1 MKTKSITQG
10 LALILATAIG
20 TTGAWAAR
28 KNNGTPPPPLSEA
41 GNRLE
46 ASYADEMKTLKEGIT
61 RSLPK
66 LSDRNKNDY
75 LKSLEAEDKAK
86 ADLQEA
92 QDRMGEIGRA
102 EALVKHAKG
111 KWIGGAENGI
121 KQAREKL
128 AKASTDAER
137 QAAKEELAKWEKNL
151 KEGQDALKER
161 QAGLDKALRDKSKV
175 EKQVAQAEKALA
187 DAKKASLDA
196 IRDLGINSFL
206 SSDKLDG
213 KLAKFVIL
221 NDATP
226 RGLAT
231 FAQQGEEQAKLIDTL
246 LSNED
251 MMVQIAVAD
260 GAAGAN
266 YGRAMEI
273 YRDIRKASPKSAEG
287 ALHRLALAVALE
299 HATPVQQRNAVAA
312 TDAPEYVDPVKR
324 YLHFE
329 KAYLDKQLD
338 PGFDKLAVWDMRM
351 VVDGEEPDE
360 ILTWGREMLKNYRPD
375 QVTKSDYRWR
385 YVEIVRS
392 DVRYGSQ
399 DNQYDEDELHFFQ
412 NILKN
417 GGICGR
423 RAFIGRFIL
432 RAFGIPTTARPQRGH
447 AALAHWTPEGWV
459 VCLGAGWG
467 SGWTKTPY
475 DRDLNFLATT
485 QARATGETYKM
496 VKRAHWIG
504 DVMGE
509 QRAYGLIAKT
519 APEFWNG
526 VALYTQRAIIE
537 EANAKTLAAVGEDI
551 GEANETKEHVEI
563 IDTEIKA
570 EERKVTVDNQGVI
583 TVPVAAATKPE
594 KSTGKIIFMPS
605 VLGGTQLH
613 YSRNGGNQDFEYT
626 INAPS
631 AGKYALTAK
640 VVTPSWQQYLVL
652 KVNGDDKA
660 VEIPLPFTVGMWEQ
674 TDPVTVELK
683 KGRNVLNFSHR
694 SDGQP
699 KGFSIREFKL
709 APVNGSV
716 SQIRR

>member
-1 MKTKSITQG
+1 MKTQIITRG
-10 LALILATAIG
+10 LALIVATAIG
-20 TTGAWAAR
+20 AAGASAG
-28 KNNGTPPPPLSEA
+28 KTPAPSLTDA
-41 GNRLE
+41 GSKLE
-46 ASYADEMKTLKEGIT
+46 ARYADEMKTLKEGIS

-66 LSDRNKNDY
+66 LSERTQNNY
-75 LKSLEAEDKAK
+75 LKSIEAEDKAK
-86 ADLQEA
+86 ADLKAA

-102 EALVKHAKG
+102 QALVQHAKG
-111 KWIGGAENGI
+111 KWIGSAENGI

-128 AKASTDAER
+128 SKASTDAER
-137 QAAKEELAKWEKNL
+137 QAAGQELAKWEKNL
-151 KEGQDALKER
+151 KDGQDALKER
-161 QAGLDKALRDKSKV
+161 QADLDKALRDKSKT
-175 EKQVAQAEKALA
+175 EKEVAQAEKALA
-187 DAKKASLDA
+187 DAKKTSLAA
-196 IRDLGINSFL
+196 IRDLGIHSFL
-206 SSDKLDG
+206 ASDKLDG

-221 NDATP
+221 NEATP
-226 RGLAT
+226 RGLAA
-231 FAQQGEEQAKLIDTL
+231 FAQQGDEQAKLIDML

-251 MMVQIAVAD
+251 LIVQMAVAD

-273 YRDIRKASPKSAEG
+273 YRDIRKASMKSAQG
-287 ALHRLALAVALE
+287 TLQRLALAIALE
-299 HATPVQQRNAVAA
+299 HATPVKQRNAVAA
-312 TDAPEYVDPVKR
+312 TNAPEYVDPVNR

-338 PGFDKLAVWDMRM
+338 PAFDKLTVWDMRM

-392 DVRYGSQ
+392 DIRYGSQ
-399 DNQYDEDELHFFQ
+399 DNPYDEDQLQFFQ

-432 RAFGIPTTARPQRGH
+432 RAFGIPTTARPQPAH
-447 AALAHWTPEGWV
+447 AALAHWTPDGWV
-459 VCLGAGWG
+459 VCLGGGWG
-467 SGWTKTPY
+467 VGWTKTPY

-485 QARATGETYKM
+485 QARATGETFKM
-496 VKRAHWIG
+496 VKRAHWVG

-509 QRAYGLIAKT
+509 KRAYGLIAKT

-526 VALYTQRAIIE
+526 VALYTQRALIE
-537 EANAKTLAAVGEDI
+537 EADAKTLAAVGEDI

-563 IDTEIKA
+563 VDVKMSDA
-570 EERKVTVDNQGVI
+570 DRKTSVDHNGVI
-583 TVPVAAATKPE
+583 TIPASATSKPD

-613 YSRNGGNQDFEYT
+613 YARNGGPQEFEYT
-626 INAPS
+626 INVQS

-640 VVTPSWQQYLVL
+640 VVTPSWQQNLVL
-652 KVNGDDKA
+652 KLNGGDKA
-660 VEIPLPFTVGMWEQ
+660 VEIPLPYTVGMWDQ
-674 TDPVTVELK
+674 TAPVTVELQ

-699 KGFSIREFKL
+699 KGFSIREFQL
-709 APVNGSV
+709 APVG
-716 SQIRR
+716 RTGR